1 MKKFLLGLAALAVFA
16 GPNPSYLIF
25 SKLESAAIDDLSM
38 ALSILS
44 FGMFADLAAW
54 IADLNLEF
62 ISGFLSPSFAAT
74 VISLDSLEKIADLCL
89 SAFPFLCLIPA
100 Q

>member
-1 MKKFLLGLAALAVFA
+1 ML
-16 GPNPSYLIF
+16 
-25 SKLESAAIDDLSM
+25 DLSI

-44 FGMFADLAAW
+44 LGIFADLADW
-54 IADLNLEF
+54 IADRNLAF

-74 VISLDSLEKIADLCL
+74 VISLESLEKILDLCL